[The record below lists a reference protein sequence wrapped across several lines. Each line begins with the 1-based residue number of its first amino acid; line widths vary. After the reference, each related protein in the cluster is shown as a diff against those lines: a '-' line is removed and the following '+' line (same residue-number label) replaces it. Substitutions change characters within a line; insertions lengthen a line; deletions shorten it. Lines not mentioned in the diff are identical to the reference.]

1 MREIPRPIIRRHG
14 LARALAE
21 TPDGAEVVVAETDAW
36 LEVEGNVYFPPEALG
51 YRGSDDE
58 SKEEEDSEEED
69 SEDEDEDSDDED
81 DNEGDEEEE
90 EEEEEE
96 EPRARPRAPTVEFT
110 SPRSGL
116 RTYCTWKGGAEW
128 HDIVIDGGQ

>member
-21 TPDGAEVVVAETDAW
+21 TPDGAEVVVAETEAW

-51 YRGSDDE
+51 ARGSDDE
-58 SKEEEDSEEED
+58 SEEEEDESEEEDSEEDDDE
-69 SEDEDEDSDDED
+69 EDEDEDDDS
-81 DNEGDEEEE
+81 EEE

-96 EPRARPRAPTVEFT
+96 EPRARARPPTVEFT

-128 HDIVIDGGQ
+128 YDIVIGGGQ